1 MAKKWTLFLIVVG
14 MMIVVF
20 SSTAQEA
27 SYVVLLNGLN
37 QPRNIE
43 YDTNGVLYVVE
54 AGRGGADSIPGPF
67 DGAVQF
73 GFSAQVSAYQNGRLT
88 PITTY
93 LPSAQV
99 ESAPG
104 APLEALGAMDVGFAN
119 GELWVLTGHQ
129 IPNITASGLA
139 IGFDSATLRPIQVV
153 DLYGYELANDTDGTL
168 ELLSNGNSIEFYP
181 DSKVALIT
189 DSGANAVFR
198 KAENGAINP
207 ILVWEDN
214 PVPTGLDFSDDG
226 AIYAVGFLSGYPF
239 AQGSARVDI
248 YNAETH
254 NLLIRYS
261 GLTTVTDVFIE
272 PDGTILVVEYA
283 IFNIDLGGWVP
294 DSGRIIAISPD
305 GTVTPVLSG
314 LNFPYSISKN
324 PIDGTYAISTNAVG
338 DFGTGQVILMS
349 ISQPSPEE

>member
-1 MAKKWTLFLIVVG
+1 MAKKWALFLI
-14 MMIVVF
+14 MIGIITIIFTSV
-20 SSTAQEA
+20 AQEA
-27 SYVVLLNGLN
+27 SYTVLLSGLN
-37 QPRNIE
+37 QPRGVE
-43 YDTNGVLYVVE
+43 YDANGVLYVVE
-54 AGRGGADSIPGPF
+54 SGRGGSDSIPGPF
-67 DGAVQF
+67 DGAVQL
-73 GFSAQVSAYQNGRLT
+73 GFSAQVSAYQAGELT
-88 PITTY
+88 PIITY

-104 APLEALGAMDVGFAN
+104 APVETLGAMDVGFAS

-129 IPNITASGLA
+129 IPNISASGLA
-139 IGFDSATLRPIQVV
+139 IGFDSTTLRPIQVV

-198 KAENGAINP
+198 KAENGDINP
-207 ILVWEDN
+207 VLVWEDN

-226 AIYAVGFLSGYPF
+226 TIYAVGFLSGYPF
-239 AQGSARVDI
+239 AEGSARVDV
-248 YNAETH
+248 YNAQTH
-254 NLLIRYS
+254 DLLISYG
-261 GLTTVTDVFIE
+261 GLTTVTDVLIE
-272 PDGTILVVEYA
+272 PDGTILAVEYA
-283 IFNIDLGGWVP
+283 VFNIDLGGWVR